1 MKQIIRPI
9 ERRTFLRGLGTAM
22 ALPFMES
29 ALPRS
34 LWAAGAAP
42 ATAPLRMAFLF
53 IPNGAHMPAWTPEK
67 EGADFALPAT
77 LEPLAKLRDKFMVL
91 SGLAHDTGF
100 AHGDGAGDHAR
111 SAATFLTG
119 VHPVKTDG
127 KGIRAGISVDQIAA
141 EKIGRET
148 RFASLEL
155 GIEDGRLA
163 GSCDSGYSC
172 AYSNNISWRS
182 PTAPAGKEVNPR
194 QLFDRLFGDGR
205 EEDKTQSRAKRD
217 LERKSI
223 LDLVQQDARGLRQ
236 RLGKDDA
243 GKLDEYLTAVREIE
257 ARIENPREEL
267 FVEDGLVRPRGVPKD
282 YAKHSRLMGDLLT
295 LALQSDLTR
304 VATWMFANEGSDE
317 NYKML
322 DISEGHHTLSHHQG
336 EADKQEKIA
345 KINRYHME
353 QFAYFLD
360 RLNSIP
366 EGDGTLLDNTM
377 IVYGSGIGDGNAH
390 NHDNLPVLLA
400 GGGRGANFKLG
411 RHVRYEQG
419 TPLMNLYLTMLG
431 AAGVDVDAVGDS
443 TGALK
448 GVTTA

>member
-1 MKQIIRPI
+1 MNHAAPLQ
-9 ERRTFLRGLGTAM
+9 RRTFLRGLGTAM

-42 ATAPLRMAFLF
+42 TKAPLRMAFLF
-53 IPNGAHMPAWTPEK
+53 IPNGAHMPAWTPAT

-100 AHGDGAGDHAR
+100 AHGDGPGDHAR

-127 KGIRAGISVDQIAA
+127 KGIRAGISVDQVAA
-141 EKIGRET
+141 EQIGKHT

-155 GIEDGRLA
+155 GIEEGRAA

-182 PTAPAGKEVNPR
+182 PTAPTGKEVNPR
-194 QLFDRLFGDGR
+194 ELFDRLFGDGR
-205 EEDKTQSRAKRD
+205 AEDKSQSRAKRD
-217 LERKSI
+217 LEQKSI
-223 LDLVQQDARGLRQ
+223 LDLVRQDALGLRR
-236 RLGKDDA
+236 RLGTDDA
-243 GKLDEYLTAVREIE
+243 RKLDEYLTGVREIE
-257 ARIENPREEL
+257 SRLENAGDEL
-267 FVEDGLVRPRGVPKD
+267 FVEDRMARPRGVPKE

-295 LALQSDLTR
+295 VALQSDLTR
-304 VATWMFANEGSDE
+304 VATWMFANEGSDK
-317 NYKML
+317 NYKEL
-322 DISEGHHTLSHHQG
+322 DVIEGHHTLSHHQNIA
-336 EADKQEKIA
+336 EKQEKIA

-353 QFAYFLD
+353 QFAYFLE

-366 EGDGTLLDNTM
+366 EGDGTLLDNTL

-390 NHDNLPVLLA
+390 NHDDLPILLA
-400 GGGRGANFKLG
+400 GGGNVSDVRLN
-411 RHVRYEQG
+411 RHIRYAPG
-419 TPLMNLYLTMLG
+419 TPLMNLYLSMLHT
-431 AAGVDVDAVGDS
+431 AGVEVDALGDS
-443 TGALK
+443 TGPLEGLNA
-448 GVTTA
+448 V

>member
-1 MKQIIRPI
+1 MKNDKLRIP
-9 ERRTFLRGLGTAM
+9 RRTFLRGLGTAM

-34 LWAAGAAP
+34 AWAAGAP
-42 ATAPLRMAFLF
+42 AAKAPLRMAYVF

-77 LEPLAKLRDKFMVL
+77 LEPLANLRGKFSVL
-91 SGLAHDTGF
+91 TGLAHDTGF

-155 GIEDGRLA
+155 GCEEGRLA
-163 GSCDSGYSC
+163 GDCDSGYSC

-182 PTAPAGKEVNPR
+182 PTTPAGKEVNPR
-194 QLFDRLFGDGR
+194 YLFDRLFANGR
-205 EEDKTQSRAKRD
+205 VEDKTQSRAKRD

-223 LDLVQQDARGLRQ
+223 LDLVEQDARRLQRQ
-236 RLGKDDA
+236 LGKDDA
-243 GKLDEYLTAVREIE
+243 RKLDEYLTGVREIE
-257 ARIENPREEL
+257 ERIENPEDAL
-267 FVEDGLVRPRGVPKD
+267 FVEGGMARPRGIPKD
-282 YAKHSRLMGDLLT
+282 YHKHARLMGDLLT
-295 LALQSDLTR
+295 VAFQTDTTR
-304 VATWMFANEGSDE
+304 VASWMFANEGSNK
-317 NYKML
+317 NYDAI
-322 DISEGHHTLSHHQG
+322 DIDEGHHTLSHHQG
-336 EADKQEKIA
+336 EAEKQSQIA

-353 QFAYFLD
+353 QFAHFLQ
-360 RLNSIP
+360 RLDSIR

-377 IVYGSGIGDGNAH
+377 VVYGSGIGDGNRH
-390 NHDNLPVLLA
+390 NHDDLPVLFA
-400 GGGRGANFKLG
+400 GGAAAGFKLG
-411 RHVRYEQG
+411 HHLRYEHG
-419 TPLMNLYLTMLG
+419 TPLMNLYLTMLNT
-431 AAGVDVDAVGDS
+431 AGIDVDAVGDS
-443 TGALK
+443 TGPLENVK
-448 GVTTA
+448 V

>member
-1 MKQIIRPI
+1 MKHLVQPI

-34 LWAAGAAP
+34 VWAAGAP
-42 ATAPLRMAFLF
+42 AAKAPLRMAFVF

-77 LEPLAKLRDKFMVL
+77 LEPLAKLRGKFSVL

-127 KGIRAGISVDQIAA
+127 KGIRAGVSVDQIAA
-141 EKIGRET
+141 EKIGSET
-148 RFASLEL
+148 KFASLEL
-155 GIEDGRLA
+155 GCEEGRLA

-182 PTAPAGKEVNPR
+182 PTVPAGKEVNPR
-194 QLFDRLFGDGR
+194 QLFDRLFASGR
-205 EEDKTQSRAKRD
+205 AEDTTQSRAKRD
-217 LERKSI
+217 LEKRSI
-223 LDLVQQDARGLRQ
+223 LDLVQQDARSLRR

-243 GKLDEYLTAVREIE
+243 RKLDEYLTGVREIE
-257 ARIENPREEL
+257 ARVENPQEEL
-267 FVEDGLVRPRGVPKD
+267 FVEESITRPRGIPKEYD
-282 YAKHSRLMGDLLT
+282 KHARLMGDLLT
-295 LALQSDLTR
+295 VAFQSDLAR
-304 VATWMFANEGSDE
+304 VASWMFANEGSDK
-317 NYKML
+317 NYKAIG
-322 DISEGHHTLSHHQG
+322 ISEGHHTLSHHQG
-336 EADKQEKIA
+336 EDEKQQKIA

-353 QFAYFLD
+353 QFAYFLE
-360 RLNSIP
+360 RLDSIR

-377 IVYGSGIGDGNAH
+377 IVYGSGLGDGNRH
-390 NHDNLPVLLA
+390 NHDDLPILLA
-400 GGGRGANFKLG
+400 GGAAAGFKLG
-411 RHVRYEQG
+411 QHLRYEQG
-419 TPLMNLYLTMLG
+419 TPLMNLYLSMLG
-431 AAGVDVDAVGDS
+431 AVGIDVDGVGDS
-443 TGALK
+443 TGPLK
-448 GVTTA
+448 DVVTA